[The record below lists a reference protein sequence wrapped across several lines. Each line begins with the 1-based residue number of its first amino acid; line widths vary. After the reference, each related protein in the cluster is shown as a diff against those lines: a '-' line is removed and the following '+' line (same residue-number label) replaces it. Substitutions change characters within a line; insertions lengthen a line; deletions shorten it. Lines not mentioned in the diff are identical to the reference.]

1 MTTQL
6 LSFFF
11 LTNAGNG
18 CQIREAKS
26 QQYLA
31 SFIFFTNSPCLTFHP
46 KVFKQYGYLRDWK
59 VEGTVGQG
67 VGWMLNGKA
76 RPATASFFLKRKFL
90 SFQVILSQRSAHRGS
105 RFLPALIRHANTPHP
120 EVNSDP
126 SPERMSSNWFI
137 KKLPNFP
144 FSHSFFPPIP
154 HRMGFSVLAFFFKL
168 ESTCIGLHIK
178 VELHLQ
184 SCEGCFDVVVALASA
199 ALQRLIPPRL
209 PSTVYEK
216 CYIGWRFVPKRRRLL
231 FTQATH
237 KNGKTRN
244 HTCACEYLTYYAY
257 ARPVWPRGFN
267 VCLKSSRSDL
277 EMYSSTRRLSKN
289 HRRLFHVQQT
299 AYGDSKFV
307 RYSPIKLKTAT
318 TAPMEHEPCWLLLLN
333 INQT

>member
-1 MTTQL
+1 
-6 LSFFF
+6 
-11 LTNAGNG
+11 
-18 CQIREAKS
+18 
-26 QQYLA
+26 
-31 SFIFFTNSPCLTFHP
+31 
-46 KVFKQYGYLRDWK
+46 
-59 VEGTVGQG
+59 
-67 VGWMLNGKA
+67 MLNGKA

-199 ALQRLIPPRL
+199 ALQRLIPPPPALNSVWKVLYRMKICSKKETPPLYTGHTQKRENQEPHMRL
-209 PSTVYEK
+209 WVLNLLCIRTCSVTPWLEIIAFRSGNVFFDTAFK
-216 CYIGWRFVPKRRRLL
+216 QKSSQAFPRTTNSLWRF
-231 FTQATH
+231 
-237 KNGKTRN
+237 
-244 HTCACEYLTYYAY
+244 
-257 ARPVWPRGFN
+257 
-267 VCLKSSRSDL
+267 
-277 EMYSSTRRLSKN
+277 
-289 HRRLFHVQQT
+289 
-299 AYGDSKFV
+299 
-307 RYSPIKLKTAT
+307 
-318 TAPMEHEPCWLLLLN
+318 
-333 INQT
+333 